1 MCSLSRRGSTSLA
14 GCQPL
19 EGATD
24 LPRQALTAGHDV
36 TLIRLLKFG
45 VGRVSKGQH
54 VTASIRQRD
63 GILRKKAFRK
73 AAQCWNAHS
82 RWHIIGTVDTFAID
96 RRIAS
101 FRRRQNKDWFK
112 RMTSTATCFARTE
125 NAMLPQC
132 S

>member
-1 MCSLSRRGSTSLA
+1 MHFQLTANLCSPTITADDTAMCSLSRRGSTSLA

-54 VTASIRQRD
+54 VTASVAYMKQR
-63 GILRKKAFRK
+63 KTKA
-73 AAQCWNAHS
+73 
-82 RWHIIGTVDTFAID
+82 
-96 RRIAS
+96 
-101 FRRRQNKDWFK
+101 
-112 RMTSTATCFARTE
+112 
-125 NAMLPQC
+125 
-132 S
+132 